1 MSEKVLTA
9 PLAVIKVIAA
19 DGTATTIGKIKN
31 LRVSETFQR
40 GDVKGIGQL
49 VATEK
54 PILAINCTFTAS
66 SYFIDMR
73 KLGNISNPFLRRG
86 VNQTLS
92 SFVDTILLTDA
103 GVNLYLYKKIKGPDV
118 PFRYVS
124 DEPMKYDVQK
134 RVPNVQKA
142 KDILG
147 FTAETSL
154 DKALDE
160 IIPWVSNMVEKNLI

>member
-66 SYFIDMR
+66 SYFIDIR

-103 GVNLYLYKKIKGPDV
+103 GVNLYLYKKIKGPDDQSATNGGIV
-118 PFRYVS
+118 TQTAE
-124 DEPMKYDVQK
+124 EPMGIIKNAFLDSQSF
-134 RVPNVQKA
+134 
-142 KDILG
+142 DISEGQIAGQDLSG
-147 FTAETSL
+147 TYLEPIL
-154 DKALDE
+154 L
-160 IIPWVSNMVEKNLI
+160 